1 MDKEQYYK
9 YMFLSAFIYN
19 IIAGLLFGILPI
31 FTDSFL
37 PFFGIENP
45 PSLIFVHLVV
55 LCVCTFAVLYY
66 QAARNLSK
74 SRNIA
79 RVAGVAKILFFLI
92 IFIYFLL
99 DRFTSVSGCNWI
111 AVLLLSVDGIQ
122 GLMFLEF
129 YYRYDKFEQE

>member
-1 MDKEQYYK
+1 MEKERYYK
-9 YMFLSAFIYN
+9 YMFLSAFMYN

-31 FTDSFL
+31 FTDGFL

-55 LCVCTFAVLYY
+55 LCVCSFAVLYY
-66 QAARNLSK
+66 QAAWKLSK

-92 IFIYFLL
+92 IFSYFLL
-99 DRFTSVSGCNWI
+99 ARYTSVSGCNWI

-122 GLMFLEF
+122 GVLFLEF
-129 YYRYDKFEQE
+129 YNRYDKFKQG